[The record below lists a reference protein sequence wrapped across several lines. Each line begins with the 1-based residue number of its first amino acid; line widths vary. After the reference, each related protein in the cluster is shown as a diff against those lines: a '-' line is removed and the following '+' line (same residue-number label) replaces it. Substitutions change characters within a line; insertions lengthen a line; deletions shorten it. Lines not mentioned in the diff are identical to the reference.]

1 MSSFMEAFANPGA
14 TEQFTERMAQM
25 KEDPTL
31 KPILAE
37 IDADPSAM
45 MKYVMKFGL
54 LSFLLQINLCVC
66 EVC

>member
-45 MKYVMKFGL
+45 MKYVMR
-54 LSFLLQINLCVC
+54 SFFIEIINLFVC
-66 EVC
+66 LVW

>member
-45 MKYVMKFGL
+45 MKYVMNFVFPI
-54 LSFLLQINLCVC
+54 FLFRN
-66 EVC
+66 